1 MVGSLQGADFES
13 RALCDDLVYGA
24 FDDLFFDRA
33 GIERRSP
40 HSAVLCNVF
49 CDTVV
54 PVCGELPRD
63 GAFW

>member
-1 MVGSLQGADFES
+1 MVGSLEVVDFEP
-13 RALCDDLVYGA
+13 RALCDNLVYGA

-33 GIERRSP
+33 RIERRSP
-40 HSAVLCNVF
+40 HSAILCDIF

-54 PVCGELPRD
+54 PVCSQLSRD